1 MIWFFCLG
9 CQQRLRFR
17 RHFGELLLRLSR
29 RAGHAHRWPIKI
41 QYRVTWYKI
50 LSQSKL
56 CKKTNLIIFF
66 LLIHLSFQFFDLEL
80 KINLSLN
87 LKFAT
92 RTRNI
97 YNTKQSSL
105 TGVSRRMFSICLIHT
120 HGKHFNILE
129 MKNRSFFMLFLFC
142 EWILN

>member
-1 MIWFFCLG
+1 MNYYCA
-9 CQQRLRFR
+9 
-17 RHFGELLLRLSR
+17 SR
-29 RAGHAHRWPIKI
+29 VAQGTLTDDQLKFNTGSRDTKYCHKVNG
-41 QYRVTWYKI
+41 VN
-50 LSQSKL
+50 
-56 CKKTNLIIFF
+56 KTNLIIFF

-92 RTRNI
+92 RTQNI
-97 YNTKQSSL
+97 YNKKQSSL

-129 MKNRSFFMLFLFC
+129 MKNRSFFMLFLFS